1 VRQTVDELGLP
12 PSAVEYAAYT
22 GKAASVLA
30 KKTGLKA
37 STVHRLI
44 YSPGRDRLREIRQR
58 VRHLEK
64 LPALEQTPGV
74 IAELKQLRQEAQQ
87 LRRGSLTFVL
97 VEDSIVKQAPL
108 VVLDEISMINSRIG
122 RDLESF
128 GTRLLV
134 IGDPAQLPP
143 VEGAGYF
150 TAREPDF
157 LLTKIERN
165 GGGVVEAATEV
176 RETGR
181 APRDDIEDDAG
192 VFRRREKGELPWEE
206 FLAADQVLVGTNAT
220 RRRLN
225 RGFRKHLERDGSWLP
240 VAGDKLICC
249 ANQYDLGLLNG
260 TCWTASSDATE
271 VSASH
276 EEFVINLRGDD
287 GEELEHVP
295 VSTQRFQSYLKR
307 DVLVYP
313 RGDEGIAEFDF
324 GYAMT
329 VHKSQGSE
337 WNDVIVCDDWPG
349 SDRKRWLYTA
359 LTRAVERVTLVG

>member
-1 VRQTVDELGLP
+1 
-12 PSAVEYAAYT
+12 
-22 GKAASVLA
+22 
-30 KKTGLKA
+30 
-37 STVHRLI
+37 
-44 YSPGRDRLREIRQR
+44 
-58 VRHLEK
+58 
-64 LPALEQTPGV
+64 
-74 IAELKQLRQEAQQ
+74 
-87 LRRGSLTFVL
+87 
-97 VEDSIVKQAPL
+97 
-108 VVLDEISMINSRIG
+108 MINSRIG

-181 APRDDIEDDAG
+181 APQEDIEEAG
-192 VFRRREKGELPWEE
+192 GTYRRRQRGEVEWGEL
-206 FLAADQVLVGTNAT
+206 LAADQVLVGTNAT

-225 RGFRKHLERDGSWLP
+225 RGFRKHLGRGESWLP
-240 VAGDKLICC
+240 VRGDKLICC

-260 TCWTASSDATE
+260 TTWTAASDA
-271 VSASH
+271 ADHNQSH
-276 EEFVINLRGDD
+276 EEFLINLRSDD
-287 GEELEHVP
+287 GEELEQVP
-295 VSTQRFQSYLKR
+295 VSTQRFRSYAQR

-337 WNDVIVCDDWPG
+337 WDDVIVCDDWPG
-349 SDRKRWLYTA
+349 QDRRRWLYTA
-359 LTRAVERVTLVG
+359 LTRAVERVTLIG